1 LSETCGKIKKE
12 YSKINKYRMKK
23 VLLFSLIAILGTL
36 GFSANAQDTEEVAD
50 STKLWTKSGSVGLI
64 FSNVGLE
71 NWTGGGVSSIS
82 LGLVSNFKVVRETDV
97 SVWDNQI
104 DFAYGG
110 IKQDGNETFRKTDDQ
125 LIISSQYGYKISKKW
140 SLSASANFR
149 TQVAPAYT
157 YKTDSVGNEIRNPR
171 TTNFMAPGYLNS
183 NIGLTYKT
191 NKSFTATISPIANKT
206 TFVLD
211 KGVDETG
218 FGLDEGDKVRA
229 EFGYSLVSNYTKE
242 VMKNVNFT
250 TNLVLFADYENP
262 TEIDVN
268 WETLLAMKVNKYI
281 TTSFGTQLIYDEDV
295 LITDE
300 NGKTSN
306 SKIQFKHVLNIGIGI
321 TF

>member
-1 LSETCGKIKKE
+1 
-12 YSKINKYRMKK
+12 MKK
-23 VLLFSLIAILGTL
+23 SLLFSLITTL
-36 GFSANAQDTEEVAD
+36 GMFAFSANAQDTEEVAD
-50 STKLWTKSGSVGLI
+50 STKIWTKSGSIGLT

-71 NWTGGGVSSIS
+71 NWTGGGVSSVS
-82 LGLVSNFKVVRETDV
+82 LGFISNYKAVRETEF

-110 IKQDGNETFRKTDDQ
+110 VKQEGNETFRKTDDQ
-125 LIISSQYGYKISKKW
+125 LILNSQYGYKLNKKW
-140 SLSASANFR
+140 SVSALLNFR
-149 TQVAPAYT
+149 TQVAPG
-157 YKTDSVGNEIRNPR
+157 YKYSSDPTGELRER
-171 TTNFMAPGYLNS
+171 TTNFMAPGYLNA
-183 NIGLTYKT
+183 NIGLTYKP
-191 NKSFTATISPIANKT
+191 NKNFTATISPLANKT

-211 KGVDETG
+211 KGVEEID

-229 EFGYSLVSNYTKE
+229 EFGYSIVSNYTKE

-300 NGKTSN
+300 NGKSSN
-306 SKIQFKHVLNIGIGI
+306 SKIQFKHVLNVGFGI

>member
-1 LSETCGKIKKE
+1 
-12 YSKINKYRMKK
+12 MKK
-23 VLLFSLIAILGTL
+23 ILLFSLIATL
-36 GFSANAQDTEEVAD
+36 GFFAFSANAQDTEEEVAD
-50 STKLWTKSGSVGLI
+50 STKIWTKTGSIGLT

-71 NWTGGGVSSIS
+71 NWTGGGVSSVS
-82 LGLVSNFKVVRETDV
+82 LGFVSNYRALRETEV
-97 SVWDNQI
+97 SIWDNQI

-110 IKQDGNETFRKTDDQ
+110 VKQEGNETFRKTDDQ
-125 LIISSQYGYKISKKW
+125 LIIKSQYGYKLNKKW
-140 SLSASANFR
+140 AVSALVNFR
-149 TQVAPAYT
+149 TQVAPGYKYT
-157 YKTDSVGNEIRNPR
+157 SDTTGELRER

-183 NIGLTYKT
+183 NIGLTYKP
-191 NKSFTATISPIANKT
+191 NKSFSATISPVANKT

-211 KGVDETG
+211 KGVDETD
-218 FGLDEGDKVRA
+218 FGLDEGEEVRA
-229 EFGYSLVSNYTKE
+229 EFGYSIVSNYTNE

-295 LITDE
+295 AIIDE
-300 NGKTSN
+300 NGDSSN
-306 SKIQFKHVLNIGIGI
+306 SKIQFKHVLNVGFGI